1 MALLLVNGTIM
12 FSLIPKIKSE
22 GKIAELNNTFTTT
35 SKVNVRLDNTTDSYR
50 IGGIN
55 KDENVEVLITIDDEW
70 DLIRY
75 KNTIGFVNREFL
87 NGIVD
92 PNFDSNIS
100 LIGGYVTTTDG
111 VRLRLGPGTDNKII
125 GNLQAEETVEVIGI
139 TENNWFIVRTNN
151 KIGFISGEHCIYKT
165 SLEENN
171 QTNENS
177 EQSYD
182 IYIYPTSRLNF
193 RKEPDKDSERLDS
206 LAKGTP
212 LKLISFFTSGWF
224 QVEYNGE
231 VGYVSAD
238 YISFNNG
245 EEYRND
251 IEKVVCAKTKLN
263 LRSEPNTESEAYYIM
278 NKYET
283 AEVLHTDGDWYLVR
297 VGGNMLGYIKSEYT
311 EPLTDKFVVVDI
323 SSQTLT

>member
-1 MALLLVNGTIM
+1 MALLLINGTIM
-12 FSLIPKIKSE
+12 LSLIPKIKSE

-70 DLIRY
+70 DLVRY

-87 NGIVD
+87 DGIVD

-165 SLEENN
+165 SLEEENN
-171 QTNENS
+171 QTNENF

-212 LKLISFFTSGWF
+212 LKLISPF
-224 QVEYNGE
+224 Y
-231 VGYVSAD
+231 
-238 YISFNNG
+238 
-245 EEYRND
+245 
-251 IEKVVCAKTKLN
+251 
-263 LRSEPNTESEAYYIM
+263 
-278 NKYET
+278 
-283 AEVLHTDGDWYLVR
+283 LH
-297 VGGNMLGYIKSEYT
+297 
-311 EPLTDKFVVVDI
+311 
-323 SSQTLT
+323 